1 MRLTWRDG
9 LATLLVAGA
18 AVPFALWAAGAVM
31 PGAGILAFVL
41 ASKVMLAAMVALWL
55 IATGRHVVSGRHRQL
70 RARPAGH

>member
-1 MRLTWRDG
+1 
-9 LATLLVAGA
+9 
-18 AVPFALWAAGAVM
+18 M

-55 IATGRHVVSGRHRQL
+55 IATGRHVVTGRHRQL